1 MGPEWKSTEKFILLP
16 ELKLITHWQSD
27 KFRTQYKCQ
36 KESEFEVCPKCAV
49 KSYSVHDRRWVKIA
63 DQPIRGSGIV
73 LIVLKRRFRCPSCR
87 KVFTEPLNGVRKGFK
102 TTERYRR
109 GVKWAAENFADLARV
124 CRAYSC
130 SAWLVN
136 KIFYEQLDL
145 KWHERMNDP
154 WGKKIGIDEHSW
166 KKNRKNGLTEFAS
179 LIVDYDR
186 GRIAEV
192 VNGKTVESMKNA
204 LAYIPGRERVE
215 QAVIDMCDPFKKFIA
230 DFFPNA
236 LIIADKFHVL
246 RLLNPAI
253 NKARTEITGDKRS
266 NPVRRLLLRNRHK
279 LKYYERNALDLWLE
293 QYPKLKEIYRFK
305 EALHKFYR
313 TRGLQKAQK
322 VFIRLMDQLALSDLK
337 EMKTLRKTLMKWRKE
352 ILNYFVT
359 GLTNGKTEGYNRL
372 AKLYQY
378 RAFGYR
384 SFFNYRLRLLNA

>member
-1 MGPEWKSTEKFILLP
+1 MNPSWESTQNFILLP
-16 ELKLITHWQSD
+16 ELKMLTHWQSH
-27 KFRTQYKCQ
+27 KFRTHYKCA
-36 KESEFEVCPKCAV
+36 KESKFEVCPKCAT
-49 KSYSVHDRRWVKIA
+49 KSYSVHDRRWVKIQ
-63 DQPIRGSGIV
+63 DQPIRGSGIQ
-73 LIVLKRRFRCPSCR
+73 LQVLKRRFRCPGCK
-87 KVFTEPLNGVRKGFK
+87 KVFTEPLSGVRKGYK
-102 TTERYRR
+102 TTERFRR
-109 GVKWAAENFADLARV
+109 GVKWACENFADLKRV

-136 KIFYEQLDL
+136 KVFYEQLDI

-154 WGKKIGIDEHSW
+154 WGKRIGIDEHSW
-166 KKNRKNGLTEFAS
+166 RKCRKNGMTEFAS

-186 GRIAEV
+186 GRIGEV
-192 VNGKTVESMKNA
+192 VNGKTVLSMKDA

-215 QAVIDMCDPFKKFIA
+215 QAVIDMCDPFKKFIK

-236 LIIADKFHVL
+236 ITIADKFHVL

-279 LKYYERNALDLWLE
+279 LKYYECAALDIWLA
-293 QYPKLKEIYRFK
+293 QHPKLKEIYWFK
-305 EALHKFYR
+305 EAIHKLYR
-313 TRGLQKAQK
+313 TRGLQKATEAF
-322 VFIRLMDQLALSDLK
+322 VRLTDQMAKSSLK
-337 EMKTLRKTLMKWRKE
+337 EIIKLRKTLMKWRKE